1 MLCKREEVFG
11 VGQIVD
17 PELGSQYS
25 LEKTMVMLNVALLHY
40 IISDMFFR
48 TNLQS
53 ISFLLLLNKI
63 YGQLTHTSTNSMNS
77 KINDHVSF

>member
-1 MLCKREEVFG
+1 MILPGPCFVRERKSFG
-11 VGQIVD
+11 VGRIVD

-25 LEKTMVMLNVALLHY
+25 SEKTMVMLNVALLHF

-63 YGQLTHTSTNSMNS
+63 YEL
-77 KINDHVSF
+77 V